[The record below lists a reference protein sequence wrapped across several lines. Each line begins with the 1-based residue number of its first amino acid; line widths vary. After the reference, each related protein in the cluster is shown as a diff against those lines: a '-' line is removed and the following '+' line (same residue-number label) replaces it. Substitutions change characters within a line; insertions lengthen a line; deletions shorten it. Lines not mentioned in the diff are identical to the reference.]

1 MGESRASLGRERYL
15 ERMWQFM
22 NETRPIIRDQ
32 LRRFG
37 ASLDWSR
44 ERFTMDEGSARA
56 VRVAFK
62 RLWDAGLVYR
72 GEALVNW
79 CPRCL
84 TTISD
89 LENVHR
95 EETGT
100 LWTIRYHLE
109 REDGTPDPDA
119 WISVATTRPETLLGD
134 TAVAVHPGRRAL
146 PRPRGPPRDPA
157 VPRAAAPDR
166 RRRACR
172 ARLRHRRG
180 QDHAGPRP
188 DDYELAKRHG
198 LPAINVLDDEARIN
212 SAGGDFFGRDR
223 YEAREAILDRLREM
237 GDLEAE
243 RPHPMVVGH
252 CERCGTVIE
261 PRLSVQW
268 FIRVKPLAERALA
281 SVREG
286 RTKILPPHFEK
297 VYAHWME
304 NIHDWAVGR
313 QLWWG
318 HRIPAWFC
326 PDGHVT
332 VSDAEAG
339 PDACAECGRPAS
351 DLAQETDIFDTW
363 FSSGLWPFST
373 LGWPDETPDMAR
385 FYPTSVMETGYDILF
400 FWVARMMMLG
410 LFLTDAE
417 PFHTVYLHGMIRAE
431 GGIKMSKTKGNSVDP
446 LDMVEEI
453 GADALRFAL
462 VNGSAPGSDMRLTQA
477 KLDGGRN
484 FTNKL
489 WNAAR
494 FVLANRPEAG
504 AAGTDEPTLAVRWI
518 GSRLADATARATRQL
533 DALDLG
539 GYAATVYEV
548 AWSDYCDWFLEM
560 AKVDLR
566 REDATDAERAA
577 TWAAA
582 ADGLATLLRL
592 LHPLMPFVTEEIWQ
606 ALREAAPE
614 TPQTNRCSSPRAGR
628 RPGERDPRPRPR
640 SPTLPRWCGACATC
654 EPRQAR
660 PASAW
665 VPLDGRAGRRSRPP
679 TRIAHRPALP
689 RGAGTGAADR
699 DRRRRGERPSW
710 GHRGPARRGMAGRGR
725 GRGRRVAE
733 DGARR
738 SWLRW
743 TANIARLE
751 ELLADASFTIAAP
764 APVVERE
771 RMRLADLGSS
781 AAAAGDGEGGRS
793 PIRPWRSARS
803 AGRIGRAARVRGRS
817 HHVIP
822 QAQQEAGADAAAATD
837 ARAGGGDRAG
847 VPAAAR
853 LHRPQQ
859 RWPATARRPRG
870 GDGHPRHPRA
880 VERDAGG
887 DDRAAAA
894 RVLGRLTG
902 HRALQ
907 RDAAVG
913 AGPARRQPDRAARAL
928 RARADRCARHDR
940 RHVLRAACCTATPT
954 RAATPSTTPSSAGL
968 PRTGTSCPA
977 S

>member
-1 MGESRASLGRERYL
+1 MRSGRLRRPPGAERFVVIQPPPNVTGALHIGHALTFIVEDVMVRYHRMRGDDTLWLPGVDHSGIGAQFVLDKMIAADGESRASLGRERYL
-15 ERMWQFM
+15 ERMWRFM
-22 NETRPIIRDQ
+22 DETRPIIRDQ

-44 ERFTMDEGSARA
+44 ERFTMDDGSARA

-100 LWTIRYHLE
+100 IWTIRYHLE
-109 REDGTPDPDA
+109 REDGTPDPEA

-134 TAVAVHPGRRAL
+134 TAVAVHPDDERYRALVGRHAILPFLGRRL
-146 PRPRGPPRDPA
+146 PIVADEHVERAFGTGAVKITPA
-157 VPRAAAPDR
+157 HD
-166 RRRACR
+166 
-172 ARLRHRRG
+172 
-180 QDHAGPRP
+180 P

-223 YEAREAILDRLREM
+223 YEAREAILDRLRDM

-286 RTKILPPHFEK
+286 RTKILPAHFEK

-332 VSDAEAG
+332 VSDAERG

-351 DLAQETDIFDTW
+351 ELTQETDIFDTW

-373 LGWPDETPDMAR
+373 LGWPDDTPDMAR

-410 LFLTDAE
+410 LFCTDAE

-462 VNGSAPGSDMRLTQA
+462 LNGSAAGQRHAPHPGEARRRAQLHEQA
-477 KLDGGRN
+477 VERGP
-484 FTNKL
+484 
-489 WNAAR
+489 
-494 FVLANRPEAG
+494 VRPRQPS
-504 AAGTDEPTLAVRWI
+504 GTDGHGRRAESGDALDRVPPRRCDCA
-518 GSRLADATARATRQL
+518 GHATARCPRSR
-533 DALDLG
+533 G
-539 GYAATVYEV
+539 IRGHR
-548 AWSDYCDWFLEM
+548 
-560 AKVDLR
+560 LR
-566 REDATDAERAA
+566 RRLER
-577 TWAAA
+577 
-582 ADGLATLLRL
+582 LLRL
-592 LHPLMPFVTEEIWQ
+592 
-606 ALREAAPE
+606 
-614 TPQTNRCSSPRAGR
+614 
-628 RPGERDPRPRPR
+628 
-640 SPTLPRWCGACATC
+640 
-654 EPRQAR
+654 
-660 PASAW
+660 
-665 VPLDGRAGRRSRPP
+665 VP
-679 TRIAHRPALP
+679 
-689 RGAGTGAADR
+689 
-699 DRRRRGERPSW
+699 
-710 GHRGPARRGMAGRGR
+710 
-725 GRGRRVAE
+725 
-733 DGARR
+733 
-738 SWLRW
+738 
-743 TANIARLE
+743 
-751 ELLADASFTIAAP
+751 
-764 APVVERE
+764 
-771 RMRLADLGSS
+771 
-781 AAAAGDGEGGRS
+781 GDGEGRPAPGRRRRW
-793 PIRPWRSARS
+793 RPRRDVDGGGRGAR
-803 AGRIGRAARVRGRS
+803 
-817 HHVIP
+817 
-822 QAQQEAGADAAAATD
+822 DAAAPAASAHAVRD
-837 ARAGGGDRAG
+837 RGDLAGAPRGGPRRCARPAAHHGALAAARSGGRGSRDRIQRSGRAGSRGSWPANGGGD
-847 VPAAAR
+847 
-853 LHRPQQ
+853 
-859 RWPATARRPRG
+859 
-870 GDGHPRHPRA
+870 
-880 VERDAGG
+880 
-887 DDRAAAA
+887 A
-894 RVLGRLTG
+894 RVG
-902 HRALQ
+902 
-907 RDAAVG
+907 V
-913 AGPARRQPDRAARAL
+913 GPAQDRGRRR
-928 RARADRCARHDR
+928 
-940 RHVLRAACCTATPT
+940 
-954 RAATPSTTPSSAGL
+954 
-968 PRTGTSCPA
+968 
-977 S
+977 